1 MINLNY
7 FLLLAG
13 IEIGMLVLFYIIV
26 DKICGLTKDNVK
38 NNPRRAKIRERLIK
52 RKNIVFFSITLLLVA
67 WGFLQIFFVELSPSY
82 PLIVVS
88 IMSIIFIIYNYKTS
102 NLTIFFLLIQIFVCI
117 FFMGLGGF
125 ETIEK
130 NELIKSVEINYE
142 GAEKLPD
149 VHRYSTTFVDFY
161 YYSEAGVKKCVSSE
175 DHTIKVVYDVS
186 EGENEYYNLYEQVEI
201 NKIPALGVYYTY
213 EDFLIEFHVRK

>member
-52 RKNIVFFSITLLLVA
+52 GKNMVFISITLLLVA
-67 WGFLQIFFVELSPSY
+67 WGFLQIFFVELSPCY

-88 IMSIIFIIYNYKTS
+88 IAGIIFIIYN
-102 NLTIFFLLIQIFVCI
+102 
-117 FFMGLGGF
+117 
-125 ETIEK
+125 
-130 NELIKSVEINYE
+130 
-142 GAEKLPD
+142 
-149 VHRYSTTFVDFY
+149 
-161 YYSEAGVKKCVSSE
+161 
-175 DHTIKVVYDVS
+175 
-186 EGENEYYNLYEQVEI
+186 
-201 NKIPALGVYYTY
+201 
-213 EDFLIEFHVRK
+213 